1 MNNLACQ
8 LQPDDYQTLSQ
19 LRDDVRGEVQH
30 LLDIFAGALN
40 ATNRKKYFHEVAE
53 NRRGFTCKSLIRK
66 FYAWMNAGC
75 DWHVLIDKAREQS
88 GSIEL
93 PEEFVEHWKGLCER
107 NQRKCRPAYVKLCHA
122 WRTGESI
129 PGYGTW
135 REWFRKEYDAMP
147 PDVCSAPIIPKGW
160 SYRNLM
166 RFRPSKV
173 ELKAARIGRSAAR
186 SLAPLVFTTRVGSA
200 VGKFIVFD
208 DLEHDNKVNFL
219 GVNRAAMTPL
229 ELAAMDLF
237 SGSKFAYGVKPMMEN
252 DEGVKQKI
260 KGREMRFLLAS
271 VLTQTGYRQDGT
283 TLLVEYATAAIQ
295 TEVEKFL
302 YDCTGGAITVQR
314 GGIEKAAAFAGMYG
328 SRGKGNF
335 RLKAALESSHNLA
348 HNLLADLPGQKGA
361 NARLNGPE
369 EMHGRERHNDALL
382 NAMVALPPERAAL
395 LKLPFLNFHEFTK
408 ILAQIYDLI
417 DMRTEHDLEG
427 WEEAGLIA
435 HEFRLAETHPWNSV
449 QAILALPPAQRQ
461 AADAILSMPGLTRT
475 RKLSPREVFNQGKDK
490 LVKLPTYCVP
500 GILGDDLAVERKL
513 GDNGLFEFED
523 RELCTDELRYL
534 GKVTRPDGREE
545 YLKDDET
552 YLTFVNPFDLSQ
564 LFVVGSKKQFIGVCP
579 RWEKVS
585 RADTDALHRAMGAAA
600 KQLAERLAPVAKRGK
615 EITMR
620 RLADTQH
627 NLNVLEGKPITAEEK
642 AAAKEER
649 DRLKKEKGTMDDL
662 LLPAS
667 IPMPSEPPAQAD
679 DGLDSLL

>member
-1 MNNLACQ
+1 MNDLACQ

-19 LRDDVRGEVQH
+19 LRDDVRGEIQH

-93 PEEFVEHWKGLCER
+93 PAEFVEHWKSLCER

-147 PDVCSAPIIPKGW
+147 PDVSSAPVLPKGW

-186 SLAPLVFTTRVGSA
+186 SLAPLVFTTRVGLE
-200 VGKFIVFD
+200 VGQFLVFD
-208 DLEHDNKVNFL
+208 DKQHDVKVNFL
-219 GVNRAAMTPL
+219 GINRAAMTPL
-229 ELAAMDLF
+229 ELACMDVF
-237 SGSKFAYGVKPMMEN
+237 SGSRFIFGVKPMMEG
-252 DEGVKQKI
+252 DDGKKLHL
-260 KGREMRFLLAS
+260 KGRDMRFLLAAT
-271 VLTQTGYRQDGT
+271 LTQYGYRQAGT
-283 TLLVEYATAAIQ
+283 TLLVEHGTAAI
-295 TEVEKFL
+295 EEIVEKFL
-302 YDCTGGAITVQR
+302 YDCSGGAITCQR
-314 GGIEKAAAFAGMYG
+314 SGIEGAATFAGMYG
-328 SRGKGNF
+328 GRSKGNF
-335 RLKAALESSHNLA
+335 RLKAALESSWNLDHNM
-348 HNLLADLPGQKGA
+348 LADLPGQKGA

-369 EMHGRERHNDALL
+369 EMHGREKHNDALI
-382 NAMVALPPERAAL
+382 NAMAALPPERAAL
-395 LKLPFLNFHEFTK
+395 LRMPFLHFAEFQK
-408 ILAQIYDLI
+408 ILFQIYDLI
-417 DMRTEHDLEG
+417 DSRTDHDLEG

-435 HEFRLAETHPWNSV
+435 HEFRLAENQPWHNV
-449 QAILALPPAQRQ
+449 KTILALPAVQRQ
-461 AADAILSMPGLTRT
+461 ATEAIMSIPGLSRT
-475 RKLSPREVFNQGKDK
+475 RKLSPREVFAQGRGK
-490 LVKLPTYCVP
+490 LVKLPSYCVP

-513 GDNGLFEFED
+513 GDNGLFEFQD
-523 RELCTDELRYL
+523 RELCIDELRYL
-534 GKVTRPDGREE
+534 GKVIRPDGREE
-545 YLKDDET
+545 YLKDGET

-579 RWEKVS
+579 RWNKVS

-600 KQLAERLAPVAKRGK
+600 KELNERLVPVAKRGK
-615 EITMR
+615 EITER
-620 RLADTQH
+620 RLADTRH

-649 DRLKKEKGTMDDL
+649 DRRKKETGEMDDL
-662 LLPAS
+662 LIAESATVKTDGDNL
-667 IPMPSEPPAQAD
+667 D
-679 DGLDSLL
+679 DIDSVL